1 MVIEPTI
8 SNRFINEYKR
18 FLLAIYQPETAGAEP
33 ETIIEKLHVARKRFI
48 ANRGLLDEYLK
59 TLEEGVEPIDREIM
73 LALRSIEYS
82 RWVYV
87 RDLKNYSIFLKDG
100 GGCGYG
106 VLGLRDELNV
116 LTGGPG
122 VVLEAGVFAFDDH
135 YVCDGLIANMVHLG
149 PNMRKSCNELY
160 KELREAGRF
169 QINPLLPQ
177 TPPDE
182 RHQSQPSVRRRG
194 VLARPDGDRK
204 TGNGPDTRKQ
214 ARIDEVAVLLET
226 FSQTHLSP
234 ELAGYVR
241 KLWEQL
247 GRKRNYV
254 ITGGAKEVWAAAVVY
269 VIARLNFLFDSKDP
283 NYLTADALSAFFGT
297 KKTTVSA
304 RAAGIEKACRIRMGQ
319 EGLCSPD
326 LADSFTFVKLSN
338 GMVIPKKM
346 AREAGLI

>member
-8 SNRFINEYKR
+8 ANRFINEYKC
-18 FLLAIYQPETAGAEP
+18 FLLSIYQPESADDDGKRTV
-33 ETIIEKLHVARKRFI
+33 EKLHLARKRFI
-48 ANRGLLDEYLK
+48 ANRGLLDQYLK
-59 TLEEGVEPIDREIM
+59 TLEDGVEPIDREIM

-87 RDLKNYSIFLKDG
+87 RDLKNYSIFLKDE

-106 VLGLRDELNV
+106 VLGLTNELAA

-135 YVCDGLIANMVHLG
+135 YVCDGLIASLAHLG

-169 QINPLLPQ
+169 QANPLLTH

-182 RHQSQPSVRRRG
+182 RHQSHPSVRRRG
-194 VLARPDGDRK
+194 VLAWSDRGRT
-204 TGNGPDTRKQ
+204 TGNSPDTKKQ
-214 ARIDEVAVLLET
+214 ARIDEVTALLDA
-226 FSQTHLSP
+226 FSQAHLSP

-269 VIARLNFLFDSKDP
+269 VIARLNFLFNSKDP

-319 EGLCSPD
+319 EGLCRPD
-326 LADSFTFVKLSN
+326 LADAFTFVKLSN

>member
-1 MVIEPTI
+1 MIVDPDLA
-8 SNRFINEYKR
+8 NRFMREYKR
-18 FLLAIYQPETAGAEP
+18 FLLAIHQPEASGDEP
-33 ETIIEKLHVARKRFI
+33 KRVVEKLHSARKRFI

-59 TLEEGVEPIDREIM
+59 TLEDGFEPIDREIM
-73 LALRSIEYS
+73 LALRNIEYS

-87 RDLKNYSIFLKDG
+87 RDLKNYSIFLKEG
-100 GGCGYG
+100 GGFGYG
-106 VLGLRDELNV
+106 VLGLTDEIAA

-122 VVLEAGVFAFDDH
+122 VVLDAGVFAFDDH
-135 YVCDGLIANMVHLG
+135 YVCDGLIASLAHFG

-169 QINPLLPQ
+169 QANPLLTP
-177 TPPDE
+177 PPDE
-182 RHQSQPSVRRRG
+182 RHQSRPSVRRRG
-194 VLARPDGDRK
+194 VLVRPDRDRT
-204 TGNGPDTRKQ
+204 TGNGPDTKKQ
-214 ARIDEVAVLLET
+214 ARIDEVAALLDAV
-226 FSQTHLSP
+226 SQAHLSS

-241 KLWEQL
+241 KLWEQI

-269 VIARLNFLFDSKDP
+269 VIARLNFLFDSKNP

-304 RAAGIEKACRIRMGQ
+304 RAADIEKACRIRMGQ

-326 LADSFTFVKLSN
+326 LADAFTFVKLSN